1 MHLQTLLY
9 EAISL
14 QDTEKQAQLHETI
27 RCVSPFADHDCYKLL
42 RALKK
47 DYQRRIY
54 YVTYL
59 TRSKQNILYCLN
71 LVDKLLQRTR
81 WHQSLRSTH
90 LASTLTRL
98 FLESADNEAQLN
110 AFAFQFRQLPSIDEK
125 FDLYRSFTAQL
136 KAAIKPIW
144 TNCQPEIME
153 SGNMNLERLVI
164 ARVYRAAMFP
174 NGEVDQFRDTKVQEC
189 LSELASVIT
198 PSHPL
203 IGIPAIYENE
213 CPWTAAQEEL
223 SRLNVFK
230 TPRDKLECVKKCLLT
245 IQNLLGLAKSPVCAD
260 DLHPVLIYVIIKANV
275 AGFLSNVQFIEG
287 YYGSRLESED
297 YYWAQFMFA
306 FSYIKAKMIG
316 NKV

>member
-1 MHLQTLLY
+1 
-9 EAISL
+9 
-14 QDTEKQAQLHETI
+14 
-27 RCVSPFADHDCYKLL
+27 
-42 RALKK
+42 
-47 DYQRRIY
+47 
-54 YVTYL
+54 
-59 TRSKQNILYCLN
+59 
-71 LVDKLLQRTR
+71 
-81 WHQSLRSTH
+81 

-164 ARVYRAAMFP
+164 ARVYRAAM
-174 NGEVDQFRDTKVQEC
+174 
-189 LSELASVIT
+189 SELASVIT